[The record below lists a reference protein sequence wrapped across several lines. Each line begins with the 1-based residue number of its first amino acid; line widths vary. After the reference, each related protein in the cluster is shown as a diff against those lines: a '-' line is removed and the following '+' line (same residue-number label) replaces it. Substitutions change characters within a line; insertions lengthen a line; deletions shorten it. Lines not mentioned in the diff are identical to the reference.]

1 MADELFGE
9 LLNISFSFEEF
20 LRAFIRNQIDFLTK
34 NREIFKVV
42 IKEILYREEFKKELF
57 PPLSEVTFNHLTKV
71 IEVYKQRWEI
81 KNLPNESIIKLL
93 STVLGGYFITNLIF
107 LDKHSISENEIEE
120 TIFFIINGLGKSF

>member
-1 MADELFGE
+1 M
-9 LLNISFSFEEF
+9 
-20 LRAFIRNQIDFLTK
+20 
-34 NREIFKVV
+34 
-42 IKEILYREEFKKELF
+42 YREEFKKELF